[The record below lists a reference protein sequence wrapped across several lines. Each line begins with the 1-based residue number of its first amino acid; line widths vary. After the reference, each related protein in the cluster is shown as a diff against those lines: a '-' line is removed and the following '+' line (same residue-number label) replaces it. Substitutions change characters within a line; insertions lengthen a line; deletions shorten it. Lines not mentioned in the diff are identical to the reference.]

1 MKNRVITLGLGAV
14 WLLAV
19 SMTAAAMGQAAGA
32 PAQTPPVPV
41 QAEKP
46 AQAAPQPDK
55 APPTGGNKVATVH
68 IQRAIG
74 ECAEGKKAGE
84 DLTKRFQPKKDELE
98 RKGAEIQALQK
109 KLQDGDK
116 LMTDEQKAQLAR
128 DIDRKTKDFNRDN
141 DDAQADYQQA
151 LDQIVNAIGAR
162 MLQVVGVY
170 AQKNGYDLVLN
181 SANPGEVL
189 WQTGRVDI
197 TDEIIGAY
205 NMTFG
210 TAGALSAPPT
220 APSGAPRNT
229 LPQTKPSTPA
239 TPPAT
244 KKP

>member
-1 MKNRVITLGLGAV
+1 MKNRVFTLGLGAV
-14 WLLAV
+14 WLLAM
-19 SMTAAAMGQAAGA
+19 SITAAAQAGAA
-32 PAQTPPVPV
+32 PAQAAPQPD
-41 QAEKP
+41 KP

-55 APPTGGNKVATVH
+55 PAPTGTKTATVQ

-84 DLTKRFQPKKDELE
+84 DLVKRFQPKRDELE
-98 RKGAEIQALQK
+98 RKGKEIQDLQK
-109 KLQDGDK
+109 KAQDGEK
-116 LMTDEQKAQLAR
+116 LMNDEQKAQLAR

-141 DDAQADYQQA
+141 DDAQADYQAA

-210 TAGALSAPPT
+210 TSQGGLANPPAAPGSAPKTTPP
-220 APSGAPRNT
+220 AP
-229 LPQTKPSTPA
+229 KPPS